1 MAESYFDD
9 FSDAQSP
16 ARLEIVQTA
25 LKCTAALVSVSL
37 VLGLGV
43 WSYRLMVRDVSGVPV
58 LLALAGPARI
68 APEEPGGQQAAH
80 QGLSVNRIAA
90 LGDVAP
96 PPQRVVLAPR
106 PIRLANDDRPM
117 ATNPA
122 PRPIDTTPVVLA
134 ALRTTEPAPVPVL
147 VPVTEAETL
156 ASDKAAQSRALAEEG
171 GTAGAFGTALDAALA
186 EALGVEGAII
196 RSPRP
201 HSRPGAGALERITS
215 LDVPIGNVESL
226 SATPTEAAIDPD
238 NLPVGTRLVQL
249 GAFDDE
255 ALAKAEWDRLSTRF
269 EAYLEGRRP
278 LIQPAESNGREF
290 VRLRA
295 YGFSDEGDSRRF
307 CAALLADGANC
318 IPVLKR

>member
-1 MAESYFDD
+1 MAENYFDD
-9 FSDAQSP
+9 FSDAESP

-25 LKCTAALVSVSL
+25 LKCTGALVSVSL
-37 VLGLGV
+37 VLGLGL

-58 LLALAGPARI
+58 VQALAGPARI

-90 LGDVAP
+90 RGDVAP
-96 PPQRVVLAPR
+96 PPESVVLAPR
-106 PIRLANDDRPM
+106 PISLAEDDRPM
-117 ATNPA
+117 VTNPA

-134 ALRTTEPAPVPVL
+134 ALRTTEPAPI
-147 VPVTEAETL
+147 PVTEAETL
-156 ASDKAAQSRALAEEG
+156 AADKAAQSSALAKEG
-171 GTAGAFGTALDAALA
+171 ATTGAFGTALDAALA
-186 EALGVEGAII
+186 EALGVEGTIL

-201 HSRPGAGALERITS
+201 HSRPGAGALERIAS
-215 LDVPIGNVESL
+215 LEAPIGQVESL
-226 SATPTEAAIDPD
+226 SATPPEAALDPN

-255 ALAKAEWDRLSTRF
+255 ALATAEWDRLSTRF
-269 EAYLEGRRP
+269 EAYLEGRQP
-278 LIQPAESNGREF
+278 LIQPAESNGRKF

-295 YGFSDEGDSRRF
+295 YGFADEGDSRRF

-318 IPVLKR
+318 IPVMIR